1 MEQQTGNGNGNGSG
15 MGNGR
20 RTLVVYYSRTGNT
33 EKVARELAKELNA
46 DIERIID
53 TKDRSGAI
61 GYLVA
66 GKETTQKVP
75 AHIEGPKMDPSKY
88 DLVIVGTPCWVFTMA
103 TPVLAYF
110 IRQAGALPEVAF
122 FLTHNGNFGKT
133 FEDMAE
139 AAGRRPKAKLAVLS
153 KEVRREEYHAR
164 VREFVSELNG
174 REPDKRTEEGALA

>member
-1 MEQQTGNGNGNGSG
+1 MEQLTGNGNGNGSG
-15 MGNGR
+15 IGKGR
-20 RTLVVYYSRTGNT
+20 KTLVVYYSRTGNT
-33 EKVARELAKELNA
+33 EKVALELAKELDA
-46 DIERIID
+46 DIEMIID

-75 AHIEGPKMDPSKY
+75 AQIEKPRLDPSGY

-110 IRQAGALPEVAF
+110 NRLAGALPEVAF

-133 FEDMAE
+133 FEDMAA

-153 KEVRREEYHAR
+153 KEVRRGEYHAG
-164 VREFVSELNG
+164 VREFISELNG
-174 REPDKRTEEGALA
+174 REPDKRTKEGALA